1 RPVSQVVLHAALLLA
16 SLAALPILA
25 NAAWKPQGDEI
36 PVLRILGLLFATVGL
51 PYFML
56 TTTGPLIQAWYART
70 TDSPYRLFALLNFA
84 SLLGLLCYP
93 FVLEPVISTRQ
104 QAIWWSFGHA
114 VFVAVCIATAIWSL

>member
-1 RPVSQVVLHAALLLA
+1 MPLFALTIFASAFLLFLVQPVIAKQILPWFGGSAGVWTTCLFFFQFLLLCGYAYAHWSIRVLRPVSQVVLHAALLLA

-56 TTTGPLIQAWYART
+56 TTT
-70 TDSPYRLFALLNFA
+70 
-84 SLLGLLCYP
+84 
-93 FVLEPVISTRQ
+93 
-104 QAIWWSFGHA
+104 
-114 VFVAVCIATAIWSL
+114 